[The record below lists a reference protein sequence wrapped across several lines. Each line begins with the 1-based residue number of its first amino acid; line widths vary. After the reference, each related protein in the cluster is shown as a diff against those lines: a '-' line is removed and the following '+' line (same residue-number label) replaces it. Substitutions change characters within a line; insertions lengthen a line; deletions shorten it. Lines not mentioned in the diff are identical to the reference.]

1 MKSGYAF
8 SQIVEDDLPK
18 SVKTS
23 SALDLS
29 KIDDTHE
36 SNDLNFSPT
45 ANASAYDKS
54 EMKWRSS
61 PKSNFIVKFSFDLL
75 FHCSIFFVDGI

>member
-8 SQIVEDDLPK
+8 SQIEDDLPK
-18 SVKTS
+18 SAKAS

-61 PKSNFIVKFSFDLL
+61 PKSNFTVKCSFL
-75 FHCSIFFVDGI
+75 CNVSISFFIHL